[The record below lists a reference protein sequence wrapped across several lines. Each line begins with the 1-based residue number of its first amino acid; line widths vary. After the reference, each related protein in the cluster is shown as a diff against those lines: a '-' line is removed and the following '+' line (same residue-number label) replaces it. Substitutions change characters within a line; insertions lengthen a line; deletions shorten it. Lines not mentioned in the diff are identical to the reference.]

1 MYKKTIKESKPE
13 KRYVLGSKS
22 KNTGPV
28 KNKGSRFVKYVDK
41 RLKKDK
47 RSEKRVDSRVRN
59 GVRLSK
65 RR

>member
-1 MYKKTIKESKPE
+1 MYKKTIKDNKPE
-13 KRYVLGSKS
+13 KRYVIGSKS

-47 RSEKRVDSRVRN
+47 RSEKRVLNRVKN
-59 GVRLSK
+59 GV
-65 RR
+65 